1 VGSPSVSDGSET
13 ASPGTGGAVAGAL
26 DREPNRWTEPGKTRA
41 QRLTQTALAGSTAA
55 ILVLA
60 GYELAYGLA
69 YMGWD
74 RTIGADLTYYAN
86 LARMLFTTGQ
96 WFPDKELHGPWLILQ
111 SGPLDVLYPP
121 AVAWIFAPFI
131 WLPVGVLLA
140 FVIGVNLWLIREWRS
155 APWTWPLM
163 ALCVLWPLTLL
174 KGIGGTSSLFVM
186 VALGLGLRYRWPSV
200 FILLKP
206 SLFPFALLGIRSKWW
221 WVGLALLGLMSLPFL
236 RETLLYPQVI
246 LDSRNPDGAL
256 YSLTDLPMM
265 AIPII
270 AWLGQTRRR
279 PSAIN
284 RPLVGRRLS
293 ERASRPQP

>member
-1 VGSPSVSDGSET
+1 MGP
-13 ASPGTGGAVAGAL
+13 
-26 DREPNRWTEPGKTRA
+26 RKTRA
-41 QRLTQTALAGSTAA
+41 QRLTLTALAGSTAA

-60 GYELAYGLA
+60 AIELAYGLA
-69 YMGWD
+69 YKGWANA
-74 RTIGADLTYYAN
+74 IGGDLTYYAS
-86 LARMLFTTGQ
+86 LARMLFTTGH
-96 WFPDKELHGPWLILQ
+96 WFPDKELHGPWLILH

-140 FVIGVNLWLIREWRS
+140 LVIGVNLWLIRDWRP

-186 VALGLGLRYRWPSV
+186 MALALGLRYRWPSV

-221 WVGLALLGLMSLPFL
+221 WVGLAVLGLMSLPFL

-256 YSLTDLPMM
+256 YSLTDVPMM
-265 AIPII
+265 AIPVI
-270 AWLGQTRRR
+270 AWLGRTRRR
-279 PSAIN
+279 PGAIN
-284 RPLVGRRLS
+284 RPLVELRLRGRT
-293 ERASRPQP
+293 PGP